1 MTSPHTNQEALKII
15 LTKLNRLELRF
26 NEIDGRLGAIECSVV
41 SDTSTNLPSSPTT
54 RQSVSSC
61 TCTLSDI
68 PQPLF
73 QENCKLRQ
81 CSASTYRASV
91 DRLRRRF
98 EFDACSEVAPR
109 ISEEEVVSPEFDL
122 EEIIDGYS
130 DAQSVS
136 FYPSRSISR
145 FSFAPRESRPSRDIP
160 EIPSLRYEDLM
171 IHAEQTSYTESSRRS
186 RRSSATETFSEAND
200 SPSTAATSFIQGSW
214 AGSRRSS
221 TAGICS
227 KRRGSIRRA
236 GTLKLNEDPK
246 AENRNIDAH
255 TGMEQDP
262 PVAIKTNFMSAGER
276 EDVLRVYQK
285 AQKRAKALW
294 ATLIRTAAPGL
305 ANFDTVGDIVEKL
318 VSSQRQEA
326 ILLYLWVAFPSD
338 PAAINQAKPSPL
350 VVRFKR
356 DEMFPQA
363 DRLSAA
369 WRWHLHG

>member
-1 MTSPHTNQEALKII
+1 MTSPHANQEALKII

-41 SDTSTNLPSSPTT
+41 SDTSTNLPSSPTA

-73 QENCKLRQ
+73 QEEYKLRQ

-98 EFDACSEVAPR
+98 EFDACSEIAPR

-136 FYPSRSISR
+136 VYPSRSVSR
-145 FSFAPRESRPSRDIP
+145 FSFGPRESRPSRDIP
-160 EIPSLRYEDLM
+160 DIPSLRYEDLM
-171 IHAEQTSYTESSRRS
+171 VHAEQTSYTESSRRS
-186 RRSSATETFSEAND
+186 RRSLATETFSETYD
-200 SPSTAATSFIQGSW
+200 SPSTAATSFTQGSW

-221 TAGICS
+221 TAGTCS
-227 KRRGSIRRA
+227 KRRDSLRRA
-236 GTLKLNEDPK
+236 GTLKVNEGPK
-246 AENRNIDAH
+246 TENRNIDAP

-262 PVAIKTNFMSAGER
+262 PVATKTNFMSAGER

-285 AQKRAKALW
+285 AQKGAKACF
-294 ATLIRTAAPGL
+294 AFGQRFMYRIGKRMVNMSA
-305 ANFDTVGDIVEKL
+305 IEK
-318 VSSQRQEA
+318 A
-326 ILLYLWVAFPSD
+326 
-338 PAAINQAKPSPL
+338 
-350 VVRFKR
+350 
-356 DEMFPQA
+356 
-363 DRLSAA
+363 
-369 WRWHLHG
+369 

>member
-1 MTSPHTNQEALKII
+1 MSSYLLNSIQELNNWHSSQSWFMSEAQLFQLNTQLSTSYYITMTSPHTNQEALKII

-236 GTLKLNEDPK
+236 
-246 AENRNIDAH
+246 
-255 TGMEQDP
+255 
-262 PVAIKTNFMSAGER
+262 
-276 EDVLRVYQK
+276 
-285 AQKRAKALW
+285 
-294 ATLIRTAAPGL
+294 APGL

-326 ILLYLWVAFPSD
+326 ILLYLWVTQPFSMFHPQKTRLLLHV
-338 PAAINQAKPSPL
+338 PAS
-350 VVRFKR
+350 
-356 DEMFPQA
+356 
-363 DRLSAA
+363 
-369 WRWHLHG
+369 